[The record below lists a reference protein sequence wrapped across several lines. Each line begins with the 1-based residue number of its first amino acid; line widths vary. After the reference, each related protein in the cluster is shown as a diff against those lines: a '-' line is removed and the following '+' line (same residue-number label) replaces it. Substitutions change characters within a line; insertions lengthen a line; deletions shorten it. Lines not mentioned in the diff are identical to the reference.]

1 MKKQAYKILTFA
13 VLLVMIFTL
22 SACKDNMNNGDGKDS
37 GTAPA
42 TDSIIGSDTAGDTTA
57 IADSNTDIESDT
69 EDLADITGIDGTE
82 DIDDITEGNG
92 MIGDAISDIVSG
104 NLLRNNTAEN
114 DSGNGLFPPETN
126 FGQSSKP
133 GSL

>member
-1 MKKQAYKILTFA
+1 MKKQAYKILIFA

-22 SACKDNMNNGDGKDS
+22 SACKDNKNDGDGKDS

-69 EDLADITGIDGTE
+69 EGLT
-82 DIDDITEGNG
+82 DIDDTDDVTDGNG
-92 MIGDAISDIVSG
+92 IIGDAISDIVSG